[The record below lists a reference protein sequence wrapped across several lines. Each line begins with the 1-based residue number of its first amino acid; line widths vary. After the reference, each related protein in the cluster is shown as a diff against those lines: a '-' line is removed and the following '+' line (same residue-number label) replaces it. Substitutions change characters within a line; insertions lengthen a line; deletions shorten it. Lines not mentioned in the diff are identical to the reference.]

1 MKKYVILGVVLALC
15 LPTLLFCKEESNR
28 LIGYW
33 LTGDKSMKI
42 EIYENGDSTLAG
54 KIIWLKEPN
63 TTNGKPPKDIK
74 NPDEKLRE
82 RPLLDLVILTGLVQ
96 DGSTKYKSGKFY
108 EPNSGKTYSA
118 NVELVNNNTITIRYF
133 IGVPTLGRT
142 DTWTRTAR

>member
-1 MKKYVILGVVLALC
+1 MKKYVILGVGLALC
-15 LPTLLFCKEESNR
+15 LPTLLFCKEDSNR

-42 EIYENGDSTLAG
+42 EIYENGDSTFAG

>member
-1 MKKYVILGVVLALC
+1 MKKYVILGVGLALC
-15 LPTLLFCKEESNR
+15 LPTLLFCKEDSNR

-42 EIYENGDSTLAG
+42 EIYENGDSTFAG

-96 DGSTKYKSGKFY
+96 DGA
-108 EPNSGKTYSA
+108 PNTNPA
-118 NVELVNNNTITIRYF
+118 NSMNPIAERPIPLM
-133 IGVPTLGRT
+133 
-142 DTWTRTAR
+142 